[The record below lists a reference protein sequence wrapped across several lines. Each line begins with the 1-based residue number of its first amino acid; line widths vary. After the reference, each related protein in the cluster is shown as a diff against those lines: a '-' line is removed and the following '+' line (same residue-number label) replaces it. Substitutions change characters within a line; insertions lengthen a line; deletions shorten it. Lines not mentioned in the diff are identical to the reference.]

1 MLCEKCNKNYATTV
15 IRQNINGV
23 QSEVHLC
30 DECSKMYNEYF
41 ENGYS
46 KMFSDFGF
54 GIGSV
59 LGSILGQDFLSEN
72 LLSSKDEPKC
82 PMCNTTLNEIKN
94 SGNVGCSNCYE
105 TFREQLMPLINR
117 IHGKTV
123 HSGRI
128 PASAEGK
135 VSLKN
140 RLADAEKQLKIA
152 IENQEFEKAAKLRDE
167 INELKKEI

>member
-1 MLCEKCNKNYATTV
+1 MLCEKCKKNYATTV
-15 IRQNINGV
+15 IRQNINGA
-23 QSEVHLC
+23 QSEIHLC
-30 DECSKMYNEYF
+30 DECSKIYNGYF

-59 LGSILGQDFLSEN
+59 LGSIFGQDFLSESLISN
-72 LLSSKDEPKC
+72 EEEIKC
-82 PMCNTTLNEIKN
+82 PICKTALSEIKN
-94 SGNVGCSNCYE
+94 TGNVGCSKCYE

-135 VSLKN
+135 ASLKN
-140 RLADAEKQLKIA
+140 KLAETEKHLRHYYD
-152 IENQEFEKAAKLRDE
+152 EKED
-167 INELKKEI
+167 KKAG